1 MNENGTRPPVF
12 DVPLDAWYVWLGL
25 AVASAAAFGV
35 ASSMPAAP
43 PPDAAG
49 AATTVDGVAASPHA
63 AVGKHPL
70 PNAEAVRVGRDTL
83 SLRGPGGT
91 ASADLGYGPVTP
103 TGTDEA
109 LAAVLRG
116 DPPEIVFDSPA
127 DFGHAVE
134 AARDV
139 DPAWRR
145 TDELV
150 VRRVSWEGIDVVL
163 VG

>member
-1 MNENGTRPPVF
+1 MNENAARPPMF

-25 AVASAAAFGV
+25 AVASATAVGVV
-35 ASSMPAAP
+35 ASLPAAP

-70 PNAEAVRVGRDTL
+70 PNADGVRVGSDTV

-91 ASADLGYGPVTP
+91 AHADLGYGPVTP
-103 TGTDEA
+103 ATVDES
-109 LAAVLRG
+109 LEVVLG
-116 DPPEIVFDSPA
+116 GEPPERVFDSPA
-127 DFGHAVE
+127 AFRRAVE
-134 AARDV
+134 SARSA
-139 DPAWRR
+139 DPEWYPI
-145 TDELV
+145 DDLL

-163 VG
+163 LG